1 MLTPVFM
8 ASSMTRVL
16 LACALLA
23 ALWLMVW
30 WAVSL
35 P

>member
-1 MLTPVFM
+1 MTSGIARLAM
-8 ASSMTRVL
+8 AGVL
-16 LACALLA
+16 LT
-23 ALWLMVW
+23 ALWLATW

>member
-1 MLTPVFM
+1 MFTPVFM
-8 ASSMTRVL
+8 ASAVTR
-16 LACALLA
+16 LAMAGVLLA
-23 ALWLMVW
+23 ALWLATW

>member
-1 MLTPVFM
+1 MTSGIARLAM
-8 ASSMTRVL
+8 ADV
-16 LACALLA
+16 LLA
-23 ALWLMVW
+23 ALWLATW

>member
-8 ASSMTRVL
+8 ASSLSRAIW
-16 LACALLA
+16 ACLLLA
-23 ALWLMVW
+23 ALWLAVW

>member
-8 ASSMTRVL
+8 ASSATRLL

-23 ALWLMVW
+23 ALWLTVW
-30 WAVSL
+30 WAVTL

>member
-1 MLTPVFM
+1 MFTPVFM
-8 ASSMTRVL
+8 AGSVTRVL
-16 LACALLA
+16 LACALLSV
-23 ALWLMVW
+23 LWLMVW